1 MEKALF
7 SFKKYCF
14 NDIHLCLSDSDSDDK
29 SLDLKFDPMGVF
41 HSKTKT
47 FELTLQFKAITSK
60 QHKEIISIKCVAEFV
75 SMDDFV
81 EKNCQIIVS
90 ACRSKGDTKSKI
102 YDLEN
107 KGYTIIWTTN
117 DRNKDQEIQK
127 QLNKRYA
134 ERIVK
139 LIEDRINK
147 II

>member
-75 SMDDFV
+75 FMDDVNTLEKIPEFFYANSIAIIFPYIRSFV
-81 EKNCQIIVS
+81 STLTLQANYAPLVLETMNLTSLRQKFKENTTI
-90 ACRSKGDTKSKI
+90 SK
-102 YDLEN
+102 E
-107 KGYTIIWTTN
+107 
-117 DRNKDQEIQK
+117 
-127 QLNKRYA
+127 
-134 ERIVK
+134 
-139 LIEDRINK
+139 
-147 II
+147 